1 MFTLRIAALRR
12 WRLLVPLAVA
22 IVLAGPAGG
31 AAPAAADDPP
41 VGWWRDATFYE
52 IFVRSFADASSGP
65 LARDGIG
72 DLQGLIDHLDY
83 LNDGRGTAGS
93 SLGVTALWLMPI
105 QPSPSYHGYDVTD
118 YFAVNPPYG
127 DVALMRKLLAA
138 AHRRGLRVIVDLV
151 LNHASAQHPRFQQ
164 ALSPDPTPAAAAR
177 RWFRFADEPQDLSG
191 PWGARAWHPAANGG
205 FYYGVFSAEMPD
217 WNLREPAVTEHHRRV
232 AAFWLQDVGVDG
244 FRLDAVRYLIET
256 GGQLQDTEETRRWLR
271 DFTAYCHSLKP
282 GAFVIGED
290 TGDLPEVARCIRGG
304 SLDSAFEFDLAKAT
318 VESVRLHTPALLVQ
332 TLGRLREVYGDDC
345 PWATFLSNHDQER
358 TLTQLDGDP
367 VAARLAAKL
376 LFTLPGVP
384 FVYYGEEL
392 GLGGSKPDP
401 ALRTPMPWTAEAP
414 NAGFTA
420 PGVKPWHALMGDIA
434 HVNVATEAADP
445 ASLLAWYRRLVRLR
459 ADSPA
464 LRHGVTADLVTDD
477 RQSYAA
483 LRETEDEAVLI
494 LANLAARPK
503 AGPTLTLGHSRIRP
517 SWSMR
522 EEIAGA
528 NLAPPR
534 LTDDGGFVRWVP
546 LAELAPESVYVIRWV
561 RPTAPARGD
570 APHG

>member
-1 MFTLRIAALRR
+1 MFTLKFAALHRS
-12 WRLLVPLAVA
+12 RLLAPLAVA
-22 IVLAGPAGG
+22 LALAGSPRW
-31 AAPAAADDPP
+31 AASAAADDPP

-52 IFVRSFADASSGP
+52 IFVRSFADAQAGP
-65 LARDGIG
+65 LAGDGVG

-83 LNDGRGTAGS
+83 LNDGRGAAGA

-118 YFAVNPPYG
+118 YFAVNPSYG
-127 DVALMRKLLAA
+127 DVALMKKLLAE

-151 LNHASAQHPRFQQ
+151 LNHASAQHPQFQQ
-164 ALSPDPTPAAAAR
+164 ALSRDPAPAAAAR
-177 RWFRFADEPQDLSG
+177 RWFRFADEPEDLAG

-205 FYYGVFSAEMPD
+205 FYYGVFSAGMPD

-244 FRLDAVRYLIET
+244 FRLDAVRYFVET

-290 TGDLPEVARCIRGG
+290 TADLREVARCIRGG

-318 VESVRLHTPALLVQ
+318 IESVRLRTPALLVQ
-332 TLGRLREVYGDDC
+332 TLGRLRELYGNDC

-367 VAARLAAKL
+367 TATRLAAGL

-392 GLGGSKPDP
+392 GLSGAKPDP
-401 ALRTPMPWTAEAP
+401 ELRTPLPWTAEVP

-420 PGVKPWHALMGDIA
+420 PGIKPWHALTGDIA

-459 ADSPA
+459 ANSPA
-464 LRHGVTADLVTDD
+464 LRHGGPADLAADD

-494 LANLAARPK
+494 LANLTPRPR
-503 AGPTLTLGHSRIRP
+503 AGPALTLGRSRIRP
-517 SWSMR
+517 SWSVR
-522 EEIAGA
+522 EELVGA
-528 NLAPPR
+528 NISRPQ
-534 LTDDGGFVRWVP
+534 LTADGGFVRWMP

-561 RPTAPARGD
+561 RSGTPARGD
-570 APHG
+570 SPHG